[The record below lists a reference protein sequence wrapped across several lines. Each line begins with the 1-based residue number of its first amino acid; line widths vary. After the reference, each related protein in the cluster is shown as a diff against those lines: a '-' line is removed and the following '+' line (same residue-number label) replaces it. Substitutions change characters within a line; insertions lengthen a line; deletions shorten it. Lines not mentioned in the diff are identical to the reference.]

1 MYIGNTY
8 LVWPNMLAMVLI
20 ILVLW
25 LHSAKWYLIEK
36 FNFYKNFY
44 RQKNMFLFIVFL
56 FLFIHT
62 YKIDFALH
70 STYLS

>member
-8 LVWPNMLAMVLI
+8 LVWPNLLAMVLI

-25 LHSAKWYLIEK
+25 RHSAKWYLIEK

-62 YKIDFALH
+62 YKIGFALH

>member
-1 MYIGNTY
+1 
-8 LVWPNMLAMVLI
+8 MLAMVLI

-25 LHSAKWYLIEK
+25 QHSAKWYLIEK

-62 YKIDFALH
+62 YKIDFALY

>member
-8 LVWPNMLAMVLI
+8 VVWPNMLAMVLI

-25 LHSAKWYLIEK
+25 RPSAKWYLIEK

-62 YKIDFALH
+62 YKIDFALY

>member
-8 LVWPNMLAMVLI
+8 LVWANMLAMVLI
-20 ILVLW
+20 ILVLRR
-25 LHSAKWYLIEK
+25 HSAKWYLIEK
-36 FNFYKNFY
+36 FNFCKNFY

-62 YKIDFALH
+62 YKIDFALY